1 MYAYIALCH
10 YLKLKEG
17 KGWRKRDVNILLTR
31 FIRIRVG
38 EREISSTRIEPVSLG
53 LCQAEI

>member
-38 EREISSTRIEPVSLG
+38 EQGNFLNPHRASVSW
-53 LCQAEI
+53 AMPS